1 MVCKEGGLKPASS
14 CDETPFF
21 KSRNENTI
29 KTETAISYLFNRAS
43 NFTLETFFFLS
54 FTDMVDLLGFTRK
67 MYVV

>member
-43 NFTLETFFFLS
+43 NFTLETFFF
-54 FTDMVDLLGFTRK
+54 
-67 MYVV
+67 